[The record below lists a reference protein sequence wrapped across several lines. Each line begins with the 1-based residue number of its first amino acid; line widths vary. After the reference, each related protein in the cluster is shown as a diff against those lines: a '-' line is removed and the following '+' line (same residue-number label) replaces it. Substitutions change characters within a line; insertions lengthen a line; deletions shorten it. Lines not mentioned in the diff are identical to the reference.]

1 MANLMDFL
9 QFSMSDDVVE
19 NLTRQ
24 IGAKDP
30 EQTMVAAN
38 GIFSVLTNALSKNA
52 SASDNGLSGLAGALD
67 RDHDGSILDDVLG
80 LLGGMSQPRSSKMM
94 DGAGIIGHLLGG
106 RQNNV
111 IDMVAQMSGLDKN
124 GTASLMLKLAP
135 MVMGVLGRVKKQK
148 RMDQGGLLD
157 FLQSSQQ
164 VHNQQNQH
172 TSLIERVLDAD
183 GDGSMM
189 DEVAQLGLKALGSFF
204 KR

>member
-1 MANLMDFL
+1 
-9 QFSMSDDVVE
+9 
-19 NLTRQ
+19 
-24 IGAKDP
+24 
-30 EQTMVAAN
+30 MVAAN
-38 GIFSVLTNALSKNA
+38 GIFSVLTNALSKNT
-52 SASDNGLSGLAGALD
+52 SSSEGLSGLAGALD
-67 RDHDGSILDDVLG
+67 RDHDGSILDDVMG
-80 LLGGMSQPRSSKMM
+80 LLGGMSQPRSAKAM

-106 RQNNV
+106 KQNGV
-111 IDMVAQMSGLDKN
+111 VDMVAQMSGLDKN

-157 FLQSSQQ
+157 FIQSSKQ

-172 TSLIERVLDAD
+172 ASLIERMLDAD

-189 DEVAQLGLKALGSFF
+189 DDVAQMGLKALGNFF

>member
-19 NLTRQ
+19 NLTSQ

-30 EQTMVAAN
+30 KQTMVAAN
-38 GIFSVLTNALSKNA
+38 GIFSVLTNALSKNTA
-52 SASDNGLSGLAGALD
+52 NESALSGLAGALD
-67 RDHDGSILDDVLG
+67 RDHDGSILDDVMG
-80 LLGGMSQPRSSKMM
+80 LLGGRSQPKTPKMM
-94 DGAGIIGHLLGG
+94 DGLGIIGHLLGG
-106 RQNNV
+106 KQNGV
-111 IDMVAQMSGLDKN
+111 VDAISQMSGLDQN

-148 RMDQGGLLD
+148 NMDTNILSNY
-157 FLQSSQQ
+157 LQTSAQQ
-164 VHNQQNQH
+164 VKKEIPN
-172 TSLIERVLDAD
+172 TDLLTRILDQD

-189 DEVAQLGLKALGSFF
+189 DDVAQIGLKALGNFF